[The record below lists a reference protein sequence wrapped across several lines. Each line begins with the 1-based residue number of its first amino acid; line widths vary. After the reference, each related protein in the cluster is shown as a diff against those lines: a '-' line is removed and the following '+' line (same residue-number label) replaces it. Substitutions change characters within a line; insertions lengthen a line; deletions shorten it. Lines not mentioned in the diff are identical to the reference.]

1 MLLARCRYAPAVD
14 EPPDAAGVDSSASMF
29 IQSAAQRR
37 PVGGGAPPN
46 IFLPSR
52 PASVYFFSL
61 STTDLIADVYRLLP
75 GFTQRNGPPW
85 PHIPTPSISL
95 YRVLLGFFFY
105 RVDEPRSIWF
115 PWAFSVMDFFY
126 RRCSISR
133 VVAVVYWC
141 VLFSIS
147 YPFVVVFF
155 CI

>member
-95 YRVLLGFFFY
+95 YRVLLGFFFTELMN
-105 RVDEPRSIWF
+105 RVPSGFHGRFLLWT
-115 PWAFSVMDFFY
+115 
-126 RRCSISR
+126 
-133 VVAVVYWC
+133 
-141 VLFSIS
+141 FSIGAV
-147 YPFVVVFF
+147 PFHESSRLFIGAFYSPYRTRLLLFFF